1 MEKKSHFTKQYMK
14 QFFSGV
20 FFFLMLIY
28 GISSFASYQ
37 SIQDQR
43 ELVEKKQGQA
53 ISTLHRELI
62 EEIQKVSHD
71 LKLLTEDPLFLTF
84 ISGEGKNRGAIIS
97 QWIDFMQISGSYQ
110 YISFVNLIGEE
121 VIRVNTQEKRAYG
134 VADIQ
139 LKNVENSTFY
149 REASQVRKNFVYFS
163 SLEAIQSDSQG
174 NDFNA
179 AVPVY
184 DFYGYKRGL
193 FQMNYITK
201 ILTSMMDDHAQ
212 IFNTHL
218 MLIQEDGKILCSDQG
233 SGQLTEVGPN
243 QLEIISIL
251 TQSEDSGQLE
261 TKNGRYTYES
271 LSPVSMGEE
280 AGIRMSL
287 KDEKWVLL
295 AHATPN
301 EFFFLNG
308 KPDWKNGLMM
318 GLEDLR
324 RYGLI
329 ALLAAFLFAEFRRFR
344 QEKEEAAKH
353 SQGKIDKI
361 TMEYQDLMD
370 ALIEML
376 EQASIVTSRDQENH
390 GVRVGKYVKMLA
402 EHSRCTD
409 EFIQEIVT
417 YSVIHDIGKI
427 GIKGSILAKEES
439 LSAGE
444 FNEITQHVQI
454 GYNLIRHLNLG
465 KIAEN
470 LVLYHHERWDG
481 NGYLHGLEADQIPLE
496 ARILAIADCYDALRM
511 DKPQR
516 RGLDHPTAIKLLLE
530 GKGTK
535 YDPNLLEIV
544 EKHQGEFYQIF
555 ERNK

>member
-1 MEKKSHFTKQYMK
+1 
-14 QFFSGV
+14 
-20 FFFLMLIY
+20 
-28 GISSFASYQ
+28 
-37 SIQDQR
+37 
-43 ELVEKKQGQA
+43 
-53 ISTLHRELI
+53 
-62 EEIQKVSHD
+62 
-71 LKLLTEDPLFLTF
+71 
-84 ISGEGKNRGAIIS
+84 
-97 QWIDFMQISGSYQ
+97 
-110 YISFVNLIGEE
+110 
-121 VIRVNTQEKRAYG
+121 
-134 VADIQ
+134 
-139 LKNVENSTFY
+139 
-149 REASQVRKNFVYFS
+149 
-163 SLEAIQSDSQG
+163 
-174 NDFNA
+174 
-179 AVPVY
+179 
-184 DFYGYKRGL
+184 
-193 FQMNYITK
+193 
-201 ILTSMMDDHAQ
+201 
-212 IFNTHL
+212 
-218 MLIQEDGKILCSDQG
+218 
-233 SGQLTEVGPN
+233 
-243 QLEIISIL
+243 
-251 TQSEDSGQLE
+251 
-261 TKNGRYTYES
+261 
-271 LSPVSMGEE
+271 
-280 AGIRMSL
+280 
-287 KDEKWVLL
+287 
-295 AHATPN
+295 
-301 EFFFLNG
+301 
-308 KPDWKNGLMM
+308 
-318 GLEDLR
+318 
-324 RYGLI
+324 
-329 ALLAAFLFAEFRRFR
+329 
-344 QEKEEAAKH
+344 
-353 SQGKIDKI
+353 
-361 TMEYQDLMD
+361 MEYQDLMD